1 MSGSRQYDTVAFD
14 VRDNATMLFF
24 AKTTDTGDIADYL
37 LLLRTV
43 EEDFDESIYIEI
55 NEQQFGGHNL
65 ISEAS
70 LTGNVLTLRLHEAAE
85 QLGGATEIV
94 LTWSET
100 TENLDSIEAGA
111 FRVLGD
117 KLTGGH
123 A

>member
-1 MSGSRQYDTVAFD
+1 MTESRQYDTVAFD
-14 VRDNATMLFF
+14 VRENATMLFF
-24 AKTTDTGDIADYL
+24 ARTTDTGDISDYL
-37 LLLRTV
+37 LLMRTID
-43 EEDFDESIYIEI
+43 EDFDESIYIEI

-65 ISEAS
+65 IREAA
-70 LTGNVLTLRLHEAAE
+70 LTGNVLTLSLHEAAE
-85 QLGGATEIV
+85 ELDGASDIV

-117 KLTGGH
+117 KLTGGN